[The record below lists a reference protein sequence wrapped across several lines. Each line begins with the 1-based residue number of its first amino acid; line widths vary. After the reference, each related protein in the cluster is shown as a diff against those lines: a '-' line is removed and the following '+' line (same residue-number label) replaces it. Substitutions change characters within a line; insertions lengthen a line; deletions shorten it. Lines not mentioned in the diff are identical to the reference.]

1 MSVLFVEI
9 GCEEIPARLQVKAVN
24 DLCDNLCGR
33 LVALGFTAEQGRVAV
48 SPRHMA
54 VEITGLETTLPD
66 AQKDRRGPRTD
77 APDKAIDGFCQST
90 GLSREQLVKR
100 QTEKGAFYFAVM
112 QQQGAVLAECLQT
125 VIAETLTNFPWP
137 KSQRWAETSLT
148 WVRPLHSVNVL
159 VDGQPIAGWIDL
171 GGAKRIAFGMTAMG
185 HPFYPA
191 EPVSLSD
198 FDSYVVAME
207 DVHVLVDHED
217 RKARIADQLEN
228 VAATKQLQPV
238 VDDNLLDEV
247 TGLVEWPNVVMGQ
260 IETEFMSLPPE
271 VLVTSMRVHQKFFA
285 LSQKGAT
292 ENLAPF
298 FMTVTNRRSDLVNDK
313 LIAAGNERVLRARL
327 SDAQF
332 FYEQDKQTPLDSLAE
347 KLEVIT
353 FYEGLGSVADKAER
367 MAALAGAIANQL
379 DAADPD
385 TARRAAVL
393 AKVDLASEMVGEFP
407 ELQGIMGGYYATA
420 AGEAADVADAL
431 TQHYR
436 PQGPSDEI
444 PASLY
449 GQIVA
454 LADKIDTL
462 TGFFGIGS
470 KPTGSRDPFALR
482 RAALGVL
489 RIIDEGNLDLSI
501 DALLAD
507 ASALHKSAGHR
518 VDADNK
524 DAAAHHADL
533 PEFILDRLRV
543 SLRESGIKHDVVAA
557 VLAMAPEGAVGNV
570 RLWRRLAT
578 ALDSFLSSDDGRLLA
593 GGWRRVSSLLAAEEK
608 KTTNLSLQVD
618 EDLFVD
624 QTETDLYK
632 AVQLL
637 PKSNGQDET
646 AILSAMQGL
655 ASLSGPIDRF
665 FDAVVVNAG
674 EDTVRSNRLALL
686 AAVRAKMLVIAD
698 FSQLEG

>member
-9 GCEEIPARLQVKAVN
+9 GCEEIPARLQVKAVA
-24 DLCDNLCGR
+24 DLRNSLCGR
-33 LVALGFTAEQGRVAV
+33 LVALGFTAEQGRMAV

-54 VEITGLETTLPD
+54 VEITGLETALPD
-66 AQKDRRGPRTD
+66 VQKDRRGPRTD
-77 APDKAIDGFCQST
+77 APDQAIDGFCQST

-100 QTEKGAFYFAVM
+100 ETEKGAFYFAVM
-112 QQQGAVLAECLQT
+112 QQEGAVLVECLQT
-125 VIAETLTNFPWP
+125 VIAETVTNFPWP

-198 FDSYVVAME
+198 FDSYVAAMK
-207 DVHVLVDHED
+207 DVHVMVEHED
-217 RKARIADQLEN
+217 RKACIAEQLEK
-228 VAATKQLQPV
+228 VAAEKQLQPV
-238 VDDNLLDEV
+238 TDDNLLDEV
-247 TGLVEWPNVVMGQ
+247 TGLVEWPNVIMGQ
-260 IETEFMSLPPE
+260 IEKDFMGLPPE

-285 LSQKGAT
+285 LSQKGEAG
-292 ENLAPF
+292 NLAPY
-298 FMTVTNRRSDLVNDK
+298 FMTVTNRRSDPANDK

-327 SDAQF
+327 ADAKF
-332 FYEQDKQTPLDSLAE
+332 FYEQDKQTSLKSLAE

-353 FYEGLGSVADKAER
+353 FYEGLGSIAEKAER
-367 MAALAGAIANQL
+367 MAALAMAIANHL
-379 DAADPD
+379 DAADAD

-393 AKVDLASEMVGEFP
+393 AKVDLATEMVGEFP

-420 AGEAADVADAL
+420 AGEAAHVADAL
-431 TQHYR
+431 TQHYL

-462 TGFFGIGS
+462 TGFFGIGAR
-470 KPTGSRDPFALR
+470 PTGSRDPFALR
-482 RAALGVL
+482 RAALGIL
-489 RIIDEGNLDLSI
+489 RIIDEGNLDLSL

-507 ASALHKSAGHR
+507 ATALHKSNRHR
-518 VDADNK
+518 TDDHNK
-524 DAAAHHADL
+524 VAAAHYADL
-533 PEFILDRLRV
+533 PKFILDRLRGR
-543 SLRESGIKHDVVAA
+543 LRESGIQHDVVSA

-570 RLWRRLAT
+570 RLWGRLAT

-593 GGWRRVSSLLAAEEK
+593 GGWRRVSSLLAVEEK
-608 KTTNLSLQVD
+608 KITKLSEQVD
-618 EDLFVD
+618 QDLFID

-637 PKSNGQDET
+637 PDSVGQDEP

-655 ASLSGPIDRF
+655 AALSGPIDRF
-665 FDAVVVNAG
+665 FDGVVVNAD
-674 EDTVRSNRLALL
+674 EDTVRANRLALL
-686 AAVRAKMLVIAD
+686 AAVRTKMLVIAD